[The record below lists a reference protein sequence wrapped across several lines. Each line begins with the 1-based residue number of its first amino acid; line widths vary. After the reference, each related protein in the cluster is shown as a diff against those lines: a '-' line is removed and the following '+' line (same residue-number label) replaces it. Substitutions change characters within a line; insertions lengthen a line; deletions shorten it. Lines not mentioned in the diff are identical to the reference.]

1 MMKMAPSSLVC
12 ILSWMFSPD
21 RRTGTIYSW
30 PPSPRATLL
39 ARNQGK
45 GPRLPFE
52 VLSQRKLSLLQ
63 PVLRRQGHLIEKL
76 FARNC
81 SRWLGQHIIT
91 YRHHNYTQ
99 PIHPKSE
106 SPGCPDSAIY
116 LNLPQNY
123 SQTFLLLECMTQ
135 LQMIDLCSIS
145 LWQSVFISPSWHGH
159 SNGLTIRLWKPVHN
173 LYKYSCTTM
182 CSSTCWFFALGFCRQ
197 KCSETKTRFGSAASS
212 WHFHLSSFCTWRSPI
227 VGASKPWHPER
238 NKRLRLLDVV
248 ASPAEPEP
256 PLVLVGQLVGWLI
269 MKWNPNIWCS
279 VAWASLPT

>member
-99 PIHPKSE
+99 PIHPKSK
-106 SPGCPDSAIY
+106 SPGCPDSANY
-116 LNLPQNY
+116 LNFPQNY
-123 SQTFLLLECMTQ
+123 SLRTQKLPTLLCWILSRRTKVFKMCKSVVKKCHKCIIWVKKHTSWFVFTFLLDTFLRFT
-135 LQMIDLCSIS
+135 
-145 LWQSVFISPSWHGH
+145 H
-159 SNGLTIRLWKPVHN
+159 
-173 LYKYSCTTM
+173 
-182 CSSTCWFFALGFCRQ
+182 FFCNIF
-197 KCSETKTRFGSAASS
+197 ETLF
-212 WHFHLSSFCTWRSPI
+212 
-227 VGASKPWHPER
+227 
-238 NKRLRLLDVV
+238 
-248 ASPAEPEP
+248 
-256 PLVLVGQLVGWLI
+256 
-269 MKWNPNIWCS
+269 
-279 VAWASLPT
+279 